1 MLTINI
7 IFQNEE
13 YYYCA
18 NEKIFLRRSNSC
30 LVLEFNK
37 DDLVIKEDLLYK
49 INGKDDYYIFGK
61 KINRRTFLFYKETSE
76 NNGRSKKFKLSKREL
91 KAKELIVYSCNVGE
105 KLVLTDELF
114 LRFNEK
120 VTNDSLNKFLLMND
134 LTFLRKFEND
144 PNLYLLQLRDFTNA
158 LNKINA
164 LNEIDMVDYSNPNFR
179 RILRRQSAPED
190 NPGFE
195 SQWALKESHDF
206 NINIKKAWE
215 ITKGKSN
222 ITIAFID
229 DGVDY
234 NHEDL
239 NVDGKLVK
247 GFDFVYPPALDPSP
261 TGEDSH
267 GTHCAGVASAA
278 MNKKGIIGVAPGCKI
293 MGLRVAHG
301 DPWSNSQLLANAIDA
316 FKYAIEKNVDVISC
330 SWGLNDIP
338 PQLYNIINEAA
349 TEGRRNKKG
358 IVICMAAGNYY
369 RKDLKRNDF
378 GVIASARLNSVISVG
393 AYGLDGKNKIISEE
407 DLLSKTE
414 KWGSRF
420 EPLEAVDVLA
430 PGMQIFTTDVTG
442 VHGNSSDDYYELFNG
457 TSASTPFVS
466 GAAALIL
473 SVNEDLTSSQVRE
486 IIIKSTEDNQGRLN
500 VYKALKLAQK
510 E

>member
-13 YYYCA
+13 YYFCG
-18 NEKIFLRRSNSC
+18 NKKVNLRRSNSC
-30 LVLEFNK
+30 IVLEFNE
-37 DDLVIKEDLLYK
+37 DDLVIKENLLYK
-49 INGKDDYYIFGK
+49 INGKDDLYILGK
-61 KINRRTFLFYKETSE
+61 KINRRTFLFYKETTE
-76 NNGRSKKFKLSKREL
+76 NNGNPKIFKLSKREL
-91 KAKELIVYSCNVGE
+91 KAKELLVYSCNVGE
-105 KLVLTDELF
+105 KLVLSDEFF

-120 VTNDSLNKFLLMND
+120 VSNDSLNKFLLMND
-134 LTFLRKFEND
+134 LTFLRNFEND

-164 LNEIDMVDYSNPNFR
+164 LNENIIVDYSNPNFR

-195 SQWALKESHDF
+195 NQWALKESHNF

-247 GFDFVYPPALDPSP
+247 GFDFVYPPASDPSP

-267 GTHCAGVASAA
+267 GTHCAGIASAA
-278 MNKKGIIGVAPGCKI
+278 MNKKGIIGVAPGCRI

-338 PQLYNIINEAA
+338 PQLYNIINKAA
-349 TEGRRNKKG
+349 TEGRKNKKG
-358 IVICMAAGNYY
+358 IVICMAVGNYY
-369 RKDLKRNDF
+369 KKDLKRKDF
-378 GVIASARLNSVISVG
+378 GVIGSARLNSVISVG
-393 AYGLDGKNKIISEE
+393 AYGIDGRNKIISED
-407 DLLSKTE
+407 DLFRGIE
-414 KWGSRF
+414 KWGSRY
-420 EPLEAVDVLA
+420 EPSEAVDVLA
-430 PGMQIFTTDVTG
+430 PGVRVLTTDVSG
-442 VHGNSSDDYYELFNG
+442 ELGNSKDDYYGLFNG
-457 TSASTPFVS
+457 TSASTPFVA

-473 SVNEDLTSSQVRE
+473 SVNENIISTRIRE
-486 IIIKSTEDNQGRLN
+486 IIIESTIGNEGRLD
-500 VYKALKLAQK
+500 VFKALKISQQ